1 MSVLEILAVAVAGF
15 LAGISNALAGAGS
28 LITFPTLIA
37 VGVPQLAANVTS
49 TVGLIPGALGAAI
62 GYSEEVTS
70 QRAADHPAERAVAA
84 RRLGR
89 HRAAP
94 AHTQRHLRV
103 DRPGAGLRLLPAA
116 ALPTA
121 ADQHGS
127 ATPAT
132 SARPSCSPGWR
143 CAGAYAAYFGSAVG
157 ILLIAILGLFI
168 LDSMQRLNAVK
179 VVIAGLMNLL
189 AAVVY
194 AFLAPVH
201 WGPALILMVSS
212 MIGGQSGAWI
222 AKRIDGDTLRLV
234 IAIGGLLVAI
244 VLGINAYG

>member
-70 QRAADHPAERAVAA
+70 QRQRIIRLSVPSLLGASVGTALLLLTPNDTFELIVPALVFVSCLLLLFQPQLTTRVSDAGNERSPFLFAGVAV
-84 RRLGR
+84 
-89 HRAAP
+89 
-94 AHTQRHLRV
+94 
-103 DRPGAGLRLLPAA
+103 
-116 ALPTA
+116 
-121 ADQHGS
+121 
-127 ATPAT
+127 
-132 SARPSCSPGWR
+132 
-143 CAGAYAAYFGSAVG
+143 AGAYAAYFGSAVG